1 MGERLTAEGER
12 GGEVEE
18 CHSAVPSPQR
28 RLSGGEGSKCR
39 YGCGWGR
46 RTVPAGFGVWPLAP
60 PPAAPAPSERHGFAG
75 VEAMRGGP
83 AGGRP
88 AAAGERASER
98 PGLAWGS
105 LGLAAAIM
113 SSCILLAH
121 AHGLRIAIKPPKPTI
136 GNNVTLIP
144 GGSPEFVVCIWYRK
158 DQEEL
163 NRIFTY
169 VPSGPVQHPGKGYSG
184 RETGGRGCSLHI
196 RDVALNDSGKY
207 IVSMVMNPNDT
218 EKGHAEIQ
226 IVADHVDKK
235 IISDITV
242 WALAGVVL
250 VGILI

>member
-1 MGERLTAEGER
+1 
-12 GGEVEE
+12 
-18 CHSAVPSPQR
+18 
-28 RLSGGEGSKCR
+28 
-39 YGCGWGR
+39 
-46 RTVPAGFGVWPLAP
+46 
-60 PPAAPAPSERHGFAG
+60 
-75 VEAMRGGP
+75 MRGGP

-121 AHGLRIAIKPPKPTI
+121 AHGIRIAIKPGRPTI
-136 GNNVTLIP
+136 GNNITLIP
-144 GGSPEFVVCIWYRK
+144 GGNRDFAVCIWYRK

-169 VPSGPVQHPGKGYSG
+169 DPSSHVQHPGSGYSG
-184 RETGGRGCSLHI
+184 RETGGRDCSLHI
-196 RDVALNDSGKY
+196 RDVALNDSGTY
-207 IVSMVMNPNDT
+207 IVVMNPNDT
-218 EKGHAEIQ
+218 EKGHTEVQ
-226 IVADHVDKK
+226 IVADHVDKT